1 MMSEYEN
8 WPKDDWTKILKG
20 YGIALAAVI
29 LGVVPW
35 AVGVFTLG
43 RWLFF

>member
-20 YGIALAAVI
+20 YGIALADRKS
-29 LGVVPW
+29 VV
-35 AVGVFTLG
+35 
-43 RWLFF
+43 